1 MSTDPSDPGSDEW
14 SEWLLHDRHG
24 GDPTSERTIRAAV
37 DGFVDRLL
45 DAAHLS
51 AHITLADVG
60 TGDGVVAFRA
70 IDRVGPSLR
79 VVLADISAPLLR
91 HAKALA
97 MQRGIVHQCEFVH
110 CPADDLKGIG
120 NAAVDAVTTRAVLA
134 YVADKSAA
142 LREFYRVLK
151 PGGWISIAEPILQ
164 DEAFKVIA
172 LKRRLDALGPAEQD
186 EALSLLHRWR
196 AAQFPDTIEKLAASP
211 IANYSERDLVHF
223 ASECGFVEI
232 HLELHLDIRPIDG
245 ISWDAFLKGSPH
257 PWAPTAAVIL
267 AEQFNA
273 DEQKCLEQMLRPAV
287 EAGQP
292 SSTTLIAYLSARKP
306 AA

>member
-1 MSTDPSDPGSDEW
+1 MSIDQADPGSDEW
-14 SEWLLHDRHG
+14 SDWLLHDRHG
-24 GDPTSERTIRAAV
+24 GDPSSERTIRASV
-37 DGFVDRLL
+37 EGFVDRLL

-70 IDRVGPSLR
+70 IDRIGPSLR

-91 HAKALA
+91 HAKTLA
-97 MQRGIVHQCEFVH
+97 VQRGIVNQCEFVH
-110 CPADDLKGIG
+110 CPADDLTGIG
-120 NAAVDAVTTRAVLA
+120 SAAIDVVTTRAVLA
-134 YVADKSAA
+134 YVADKCAA
-142 LREFYRVLK
+142 LREFFRVLK
-151 PGGWISIAEPILQ
+151 PGGWISIAEPIMQ

-172 LKRRLDALGPAEQD
+172 LKRRLDALGPGEQD
-186 EALSLLHRWR
+186 ESLSLLLRWK
-196 AAQFPDTIEKLAASP
+196 AAQFPDTIEKLATSP

-223 ASECGFVEI
+223 ASECGFIEI
-232 HLELHLDIRPIDG
+232 HLELHVDIRPIDG
-245 ISWDAFLKGSPH
+245 VSWDTFLKGSPH

-273 DEQKCLEQMLRPAV
+273 EERQCLEQMLRPAV

-292 SSTTLIAYLSARKP
+292 NSTTLVAYLSARKP